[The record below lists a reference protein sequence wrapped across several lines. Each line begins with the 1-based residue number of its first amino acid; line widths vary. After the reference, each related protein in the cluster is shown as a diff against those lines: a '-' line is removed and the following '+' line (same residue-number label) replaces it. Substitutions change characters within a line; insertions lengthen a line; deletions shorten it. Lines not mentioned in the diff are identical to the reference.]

1 MSDLLKSAS
10 SYHFISVFTSIFIFD
25 MVVSLKS
32 LKTLLLK
39 ANIRL
44 KLVVSN
50 QTNLILLKKSIK
62 IVSVLITSHNK
73 RILYV

>member
-1 MSDLLKSAS
+1 
-10 SYHFISVFTSIFIFD
+10 